1 MINLSNTNISHSF
14 YPGIDL
20 TGIRLG
26 VGSKA
31 GGVPPD
37 LFFDPSSFDQAW
49 TVTGLTN
56 DSPNKTTV
64 KNLTGN
70 GIDLTLNN
78 FAFSKNSGY
87 GLYAQN
93 YLQKWVNSESRVI
106 CTKTSDMYNITSIKG
121 VQVHIYYQSISSEAP
136 FTVPSCKV
144 KITGLTD
151 NQSITYANSGT
162 TITTINSDGV
172 YELPSFEFAA
182 AGTYYG
188 FIFSKPQESCD
199 ITIEQIPDYEG
210 YLVTDGVDDSVT
222 SPNFNLYDDFTFVG
236 EWKLLP
242 EGSGKNAGIVKS
254 KKLYIYN
261 IVSGMLVTINST
273 SINNKI
279 QGIKSLKAVCSDG
292 RVYDENWNEFQLN
305 VGENSRENSP
315 IVIGS
320 SAGNNLF
327 TTLAFKNG
335 AFYSD
340 RLLTKEQCIKS
351 YDCLQTLKHP

>member
-31 GGVPPD
+31 GGVPPEPV
-37 LFFDPSSFDQAW
+37 FDPSSFDQAW

-56 DSPNKTTV
+56 DSPDKTTI

-78 FAFSKNSGY
+78 FAFAGNSGY
-87 GLYAQN
+87 GLYQQN
-93 YLQKWVNSESRVI
+93 FSDSSWYKLVERIDYTATNSSI
-106 CTKTSDMYNITSIKG
+106 SITSIKVNYS
-121 VQVHIYYQSISSEAP
+121 VQILKYLTEGKVI
-136 FTVPSCKV
+136 PSMKV
-144 KITGLTD
+144 KISGLPD
-151 NQSITYANSGT
+151 GIVLDYT
-162 TITTINSDGV
+162 TSKTILLNITTDGV
-172 YELPSFEFAA
+172 YTLPSH
-182 AGTYYG
+182 TMDQTDQYVG
-188 FIFSKPQESCD
+188 FKFSEVQESCD

-210 YLVTDGVDDSVT
+210 YLVTDGVDDSVA

-242 EGSGKNAGIVKS
+242 EVSGNNAGIVKS
-254 KKLYIYN
+254 RKLYIYN
-261 IVSGMLVTINST
+261 ISSGMLVTINST

-279 QGIKSLKAVCSDG
+279 QKIKSLKAVCSDG
-292 RVYDENWNEFQLN
+292 RVYDESWNEIKLN
-305 VGENSRENSP
+305 VGETGIENNP
-315 IVIGS
+315 L
-320 SAGNNLF
+320 NLGFISNRF
-327 TTLAFKNG
+327 TSLAFKNG

-340 RLLTKEQCIKS
+340 RLLTKEQCIAA
-351 YDCLQTLKHP
+351 YEYLQTLKHPSI